1 MYLTHNTLAPAQH
14 IDDPLHR
21 AQRVLQQIYGYT
33 SLRSHQRDVL
43 KPFLNGRDTLAVI
56 PTGGGKSMCYVLP
69 AMMSPGV
76 GVVISPLISLIRNQ
90 VIQLR
95 GVGVPAAALDSM
107 QSLTQKNEV
116 MAALHNNLIKV
127 LYISPERLAL
137 SGFRQLLTTKN
148 LCYLAVDEAHCVSEW
163 GSDFR
168 PEYRKLGRY
177 FNEFSATIPRL
188 AVTATAT
195 AKVRQDIV
203 QFLGLRAH
211 AEVIRTPIRENLKIE
226 TKKLT
231 TRSDHVKEI
240 RKKLAD
246 SSGQGIIYTFSRKNA
261 QRLATLL
268 NHAQVA
274 SSPYHAGL
282 TPRERDITL
291 TRFLASE
298 LKVVVATNAFGLGI
312 DKKDV
317 RFVHHYG
324 LPPSLESYVQQI
336 GRAGRDGK
344 ASLCCLF
351 FQSSDANVHR
361 YICEQSYPST
371 AMLTKLYTLLTQQ
384 PGQVATLKDLSYAM
398 FHASPPASEK
408 WNQLIRLVQILERE
422 RLVSLSSP
430 DPAAT
435 TASRH
440 QDLDESSCIKVMSAA
455 PQFTDFI
462 NMFSARKRETQ
473 RKLAAMEQYAY
484 AHHNRNDV
492 IRRYFDS
499 L

>member
-1 MYLTHNTLAPAQH
+1 MYLTHNTLAPAQP
-14 IDDPLHR
+14 IDDPLLH
-21 AQRVLQQIYGYT
+21 AQRVLQQIYGYA
-33 SLRSHQRDVL
+33 SLRPHQRDVL
-43 KPFLNGRDTLAVI
+43 KPFLNGKDTLAVI

-95 GVGVPAAALDSM
+95 EVGVPAAALDSM
-107 QSLTQKNEV
+107 QSLTQKHEV
-116 MAALHNNLIKV
+116 MTALHHNLIKV

-177 FNEFSATIPRL
+177 FNEFSAAIPRL

-203 QFLGLRAH
+203 RFLGLRTH

-231 TRSDHVKEI
+231 ARSDHVKDI
-240 RKKLAD
+240 HKKLQT

-261 QRLATLL
+261 QRLATMLRR
-268 NHAQVA
+268 QRVA
-274 SSPYHAGL
+274 SAPYHAGL
-282 TPRERDITL
+282 TPHQRDATL
-291 TRFLASE
+291 TRFLDSD

-324 LPPSLESYVQQI
+324 LPPSLESYIQQI

-351 FQSSDANVHR
+351 FQGSDANVHR
-361 YICEQSYPST
+361 YICEQSYPSIT
-371 AMLTKLYTLLTQQ
+371 MMTKLYHALLKQ
-384 PGQVATLKDLSYAM
+384 PSQAATLSVLGQAM
-398 FHASPPASEK
+398 YHASPPAGET
-408 WNQLIRLVQILERE
+408 WTQLIRLVQILERE
-422 RLVSLSSP
+422 RLISLSSSEP
-430 DPAAT
+430 SPT
-435 TASRH
+435 SRH
-440 QDLDESSCIKVMSAA
+440 LDLDESSLIKVISDEA
-455 PQFTDFI
+455 QFTDFI
-462 NMFSARKRETQ
+462 DVFSARKRETQ
-473 RKLAAMEQYAY
+473 RKLAAMEQYAH

-492 IRRYFDS
+492 VRRYFDS